1 MSKAKPSY
9 QRASKTNA
17 IPVVDESA
25 PLVLVVED
33 DRASAI
39 IVRKRLECDGI
50 RVLMA
55 VDGAIGL
62 KLAREHKPDLIV
74 TDWCM
79 PKLDGPSLCEALRR
93 DPAMA
98 TTYIIILS
106 SRSEPAE
113 RVEGLRRGADDY
125 LGKDKNHEELV
136 ARVQAGLRIRA
147 LQKQLTA
154 QARTDVLTGLI
165 NRGHFRERLVDEI
178 ERSRRY
184 GELMSLAMIDLDRFK
199 EINDTAGHPAGDAAL
214 CFATRLFQQECRG
227 TDLICR
233 YGGDEFAILFMNADS
248 ERASSILERIRA
260 ELAENPFEFEDSRYP
275 FGLSYGLSEINP
287 DLSIDPDEIIRLAD
301 EALYVMKRKG
311 GSPIPSK
318 P

>member
-1 MSKAKPSY
+1 MSNPKTNYK
-9 QRASKTNA
+9 RASKTEPVP
-17 IPVVDESA
+17 IPDESA

-39 IVRKRLECDGI
+39 IVRKRLENDGI
-50 RVLMA
+50 RVLTA
-55 VDGAIGL
+55 VDGAMGL
-62 KLAREHKPDLIV
+62 QLARQHQPDLIV

-93 DPAMA
+93 DPSMA

-106 SRSEPAE
+106 SRTEPAE

-136 ARVQAGLRIRA
+136 ARVQAGLRIRT

-165 NRGHFRERLVDEI
+165 NRGHFRERLVEEL

-184 GELMSLAMIDLDRFK
+184 GEVVTLAMIDLDRFK

-214 CFATRLFQQECRG
+214 CFATRLLQEECRN
-227 TDLICR
+227 TDLVCR
-233 YGGDEFAILFMNADS
+233 YGGDEFAVLFMNADS
-248 ERASSILERIRA
+248 QKASSILERIRGM
-260 ELAENPFEFEDSRYP
+260 LADNPFQFENELHP
-275 FGLSYGLSEINP
+275 FGLSYGLSEVNP
-287 DLSIDPDEIIRLAD
+287 DLVVEPDELIRLAD
-301 EALYVMKRKG
+301 EALYVMKRK
-311 GSPIPSK
+311 K
-318 P
+318 AAH